1 MPGNWRRF
9 LFMASLCGLLA
20 LCWGCVMKAAT
31 VYMVEIDGESQPVFP
46 QRCIAC
52 ARIGSEMPVSMQ
64 VGDEEG
70 RVDYYLYGFGV
81 SPSQGPLLTVPIH
94 DSCAKA
100 IRNDFLK
107 RLALILL
114 LAASVIALGLYLHHG
129 LLGLIAAVIIST
141 PLLYIQMMK
150 PVPFEFY
157 KTPNSCVFIFANR
170 EYAREFAWHNGVEV
184 VECEYSNT
192 GIPVKSVKGR
202 KE

>member
-1 MPGNWRRF
+1 
-9 LFMASLCGLLA
+9 
-20 LCWGCVMKAAT
+20 MKAAT
-31 VYMVEIDGESQPVFP
+31 VYVVEIDGGRQPVFP
-46 QRCIAC
+46 QRCAAC
-52 ARIGSEMPVSMQ
+52 DRIGSEMPVGIE
-64 VGDEEG
+64 VGDEVA

-107 RLALILL
+107 RAALILL
-114 LAASVIALGLYLHHG
+114 LAAAVIALGMYLHHG
-129 LLGLIAAVIIST
+129 LLGLIAAVIIAT

-157 KTPNSCVFIFANR
+157 KTPNSYVLIFSNR
-170 EYAREFAWHNGVEV
+170 EYAREFAFHNGVEAE
-184 VECEYSNT
+184 ECEYSNA
-192 GIPVKSVKGR
+192 GIPVKPAKGR

>member
-1 MPGNWRRF
+1 
-9 LFMASLCGLLA
+9 MALS
-20 LCWGCVMKAAT
+20 WGCGMKAAI

-46 QRCIAC
+46 QRCAAC
-52 ARIGSEMPVSMQ
+52 ARIGSEMPVGIQ

-81 SPSQGPLLTVPIH
+81 SPSQGPLLRIPIH

-114 LAASVIALGLYLHHG
+114 LAAAVIALGMYLHHG
-129 LLGLIAAVIIST
+129 ILGLVAAALIAT
-141 PLLYIQMMK
+141 PLLSIQMMK

-157 KTPNSCVFIFANR
+157 KTPNSYVLIFSNR

-184 VECEYSNT
+184 EECEYSSS
-192 GIPVKSVKGR
+192 GIPVKLKKGR